1 MPGDSARRDAARQL
15 RLWLASNGNRAA
27 AFQRKTWDAWR
38 DGASGLLIA
47 PTGSGKTLAVLGGC
61 LIDARASQDPRGLRL
76 LWITPLRALA
86 ADTQRQIE
94 EAAAGMGL
102 AWRVLRRTGDSSS
115 TERARVARGAVE
127 VLVTTPE
134 SLSLMLSH
142 ANIGERLRMLDAV
155 VVDEWHELLG
165 NKRGVLLE
173 LALAHLRTLRPALRI
188 WGLSATIGN
197 PLEAL
202 QHLLGADH
210 RGALIVAPPRRA
222 LDLFTALPER
232 AQRFPWGG
240 HLGLAQLARVLAAI
254 EGAQST
260 LVFTNTR
267 SQAEL
272 WHQAL
277 GAVWTGPTEQLAIHH
292 GSIDRV
298 QRGQVEAAL
307 ARGELRCVVA
317 TSSLDLGVD
326 FAPVDL
332 VVQIGSPRSVARLLQ
347 RAGRSGHRPGAR
359 SRLLLV
365 PTHNLE
371 IAEAAAARSELAVG
385 RIERRDPPGLCL
397 DVLAQHLVT
406 LATGGGF
413 DAAAQLVE
421 SRRAAAFST
430 LTEADYARV
439 LRFITHG
446 GDALAIYPQFQR
458 VTRQADDRYAIASV
472 AHARLH
478 RFSVGTI
485 ASDASVRLTFVRGR
499 VLGEVEESF
508 AARLKPGDR
517 FRFGGRT
524 LELVR
529 LRDLVAQVRTSTRPA
544 NAVPRWA
551 GGRLPLSG
559 TLAAATRAQLSA
571 SEPRSREM
579 RALDPMLQRQRETS
593 RVPRANELLIE
604 VVKLR
609 EGTSWF
615 LYPFAG
621 RLAHEGLAAVLAA
634 RIAKLRPLSIGYAMN
649 DYGVVLSA
657 RGLPAPDI
665 SLFRS
670 LLDPDGLESA
680 LANGINLAE
689 LARRRFR
696 DIAKIAGLLIP
707 SRPGAPRA
715 LRQLQASS
723 GLLFDVLSEH
733 DPTHLLLEQAHREVR
748 EDSLE
753 IDRLRASLIQI
764 RDGDIVLTTPA
775 RLTPFAF
782 PLWAENLR
790 GHLSHEDWNARLERM
805 AASLESR

>member
-1 MPGDSARRDAARQL
+1 MATEAARRRAARLL
-15 RLWLASNGNRAA
+15 RHWLASTGRRAA
-27 AFQRKTWDAWR
+27 TFQRTTWEAWHR
-38 DGASGLLIA
+38 GASGLLIA
-47 PTGSGKTLAVLGGC
+47 PTGTGKTLAILGAA
-61 LIDARASQDPRGLRL
+61 LVDAHADGDPRGLRL

-94 EAAAGMGL
+94 EAATGMQL
-102 AWRVLRRTGDSSS
+102 SWRVLRRTGDSGS

-134 SLSLMLSH
+134 SLSLMLTH
-142 ANIGERLRMLDAV
+142 ADVGERLRWLDAV

-173 LALAHLRTLRPALRI
+173 LALAHLRALRPSLRT

-197 PLEAL
+197 PQQAL
-202 QHLLGADH
+202 RHLLGS
-210 RGALIVAPPRRA
+210 GNPGELIEVAGKRA
-222 LDLFTALPER
+222 IDLVTALPDR

-240 HLGLAQLARVLAAI
+240 HLGLAQLPRVLAAI
-254 EGAQST
+254 EKSRST

-277 GAVWTGPTEQLAIHH
+277 SAVWTGADAELGIHH
-292 GSIDRV
+292 GSIDRS
-298 QRGQVEAAL
+298 QRQRVEAAL
-307 ARGELRCVVA
+307 ADGRMRCVVA

-332 VVQIGSPRSVARLLQ
+332 VVQIGSPRSIARLMQ

-371 IAEAAAARSELAVG
+371 IAEAAAARVELAARHVES
-385 RIERRDPPGLCL
+385 RNPPGLSL
-397 DVLAQHLVT
+397 DVLAQHLVS
-406 LATGGGF
+406 LATGTGF
-413 DAAAQLVE
+413 DASTQL
-421 SRRAAAFST
+421 AAARQTVAFAR
-430 LTEADYARV
+430 LTDHDFARV
-439 LRFITHG
+439 MAFVTLG
-446 GDALAIYPQFQR
+446 GDALASYPQFQR
-458 VTRQADDRYAIASV
+458 VVQREDGLFVIASA

-478 RFSVGTI
+478 RFSIGTI

-529 LRDLVAQVRTSTRPA
+529 LRDLVAQVRATAKPA
-544 NAVPRWA
+544 NSVPRWL

-559 TLAAATRAQLSA
+559 TLAAATRAQLA
-571 SEPRSREM
+571 DTRMDSREM
-579 RALDPMLQRQRETS
+579 RALAPMLQRQREMS
-593 RVPRANELLIE
+593 AVPNADQLLVE

-609 EGTSWF
+609 EGVFWF

-634 RIAKLRPLSIGYAMN
+634 RLARLRPLSIGYAMN
-649 DYGVVLSA
+649 DYGVVLRA
-657 RGLPAPDI
+657 RGLPTPDV
-665 SLFRS
+665 SLLRS
-670 LLDPDGLESA
+670 LLDPEGLEEA

-696 DIAKIAGLLIP
+696 DIAKIAGLLLP

-723 GLLFDVLSEH
+723 GLLYDVLSEYDAGH
-733 DPTHLLLEQAHREVR
+733 VLLEQARREVH
-748 EDSLE
+748 EESLE
-753 IDRLRASLIQI
+753 IDRLRAALTQI
-764 RDGDIVLTTPA
+764 KAGTIVLGTPA

-782 PLWAENLR
+782 PLWAESLR
-790 GHLSHEDWNARLERM
+790 GHLAHEDWQSRLARM
-805 AASLESR
+805 ASELEGR